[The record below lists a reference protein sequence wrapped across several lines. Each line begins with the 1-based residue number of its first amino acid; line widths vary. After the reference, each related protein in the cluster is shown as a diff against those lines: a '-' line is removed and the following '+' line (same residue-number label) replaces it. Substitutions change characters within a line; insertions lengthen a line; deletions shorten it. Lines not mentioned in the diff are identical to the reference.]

1 MNHSSSSKG
10 WDTKKRGRQRR
21 LERASSLGLGAQIR
35 PEQIV
40 QLLQAVIEPADRIC
54 LEGNNQKQ
62 ADFLADSL
70 AACDPQQLHHLHMV
84 QSVLALPS
92 HLDLFENGL
101 ASRLDFSFSGPQ
113 GSRLARLVQD
123 KQIEI
128 GAIHTY

>member
-1 MNHSSSSKG
+1 MNHTGTSKV
-10 WDTKKRGRQRR
+10 WDTRKRGRQRR
-21 LERASSLGLGAQIR
+21 LERAANLGLAPQIT
-35 PEQIV
+35 PEQIT
-40 QLLQAVIEPADRIC
+40 QLLQTVIEPGDRVY

-92 HLDLFENGL
+92 HLDLFENGI
-101 ASRLDFSFSGPQ
+101 ASRLDFSFSGPP
-113 GSRLARLVQD
+113 GARLARLVQD

-128 GAIHTY
+128 RSQE